1 MCVPLVCPVCGVG
14 EEDYLSLSLGSSDLL
29 EQLYQLNRPRWSG
42 RPHNQGQ
49 AWFLTFWINIFSLHQ
64 LEIFHTFSDI
74 LFYYNLHPDSVQFH

>member
-14 EEDYLSLSLGSSDLL
+14 EEEYLSLSLGGADLL

-49 AWFLTFWINIFSLHQ
+49 A
-64 LEIFHTFSDI
+64 
-74 LFYYNLHPDSVQFH
+74 